1 MNAKVC
7 SWIGILDISIRPW
20 MQHLYLALKSKWRI
34 INFQIDT
41 IGASTKTLEFEV
53 QWPWPQVRGQVYW
66 KSCECDNSR
75 RKSPRMF
82 KLIALTCDVDGL
94 TCVTAHPC
102 QEKCKTPF
110 AVRSSL
116 VALLSVINEAALSH
130 VYPLNRGSCCFLILQ
145 VCNKLRR
152 KTSANSWKQE
162 GKRHL
167 PLV

>member
-1 MNAKVC
+1 MNFIPSPDCCQTFV
-7 SWIGILDISIRPW
+7 ILAIYLSLVSASLTTLYMFLSIHFLVDLRKE
-20 MQHLYLALKSKWRI
+20 LLKIKHPHSC
-34 INFQIDT
+34 D
-41 IGASTKTLEFEV
+41 GAH
-53 QWPWPQVRGQVYW
+53 W
-66 KSCECDNSR
+66 
-75 RKSPRMF
+75 
-82 KLIALTCDVDGL
+82 TCDVDGL

-102 QEKCKTPF
+102 QEKCKTAF

-116 VALLSVINEAALSH
+116 VPSLSVINEAALSH